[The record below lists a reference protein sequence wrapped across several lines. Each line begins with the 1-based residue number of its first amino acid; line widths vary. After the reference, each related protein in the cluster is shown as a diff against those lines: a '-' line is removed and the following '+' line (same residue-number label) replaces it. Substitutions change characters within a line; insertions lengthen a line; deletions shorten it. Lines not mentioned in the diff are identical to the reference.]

1 MDQSPRRCRARV
13 DGRVWL
19 GQPRGE
25 RVRALADRTRDAL
38 TTSTH
43 THTHTC
49 SFFTPVVCGGL
60 DVPIPPRYGQVRRE
74 TKTKKQRVRD
84 ESARLKPLAERGDVD
99 DGAVSRVVAAVV
111 AAPRGDVVAEG
122 LGEGGP
128 VVRDERVELCGGE
141 AV

>member
-38 TTSTH
+38 TTSMH
-43 THTHTC
+43 THTHV
-49 SFFTPVVCGGL
+49 FLFHAGGL
-60 DVPIPPRYGQVRRE
+60 RRSRCTNVPPLWSSAKRDE
-74 TKTKKQRVRD
+74 NKKQRVRD

-128 VVRDERVELCGGE
+128 VVRDERVELRGGE